1 MQPDIV
7 KLVFNFVIFFCEV
20 VYHSSLL
27 DAMNPWGKIFKEFLF
42 TCVLFL
48 CLPEF
53 FHMHLVCDPSYILLS
68 LCVSLCENGRVELF
82 VKEESL
88 LVGDIGEMIMI
99 CRNPLKSSQHI

>member
-27 DAMNPWGKIFKEFLF
+27 DAMNPWGKIFKEFLL
-42 TCVLFL
+42 TCVLFYVYQS
-48 CLPEF
+48 F
-53 FHMHLVCDPSYILLS
+53 FICIWCVIRAIFLS

-88 LVGDIGEMIMI
+88 LVGEI
-99 CRNPLKSSQHI
+99 